1 MPHII
6 GSSARYS
13 LLEESIMNIAY
24 FTNLYPAVTHTF
36 VRREIRAMEAL
47 GMKVSRFAVRW
58 DQNTVDPE
66 DIKEQA
72 QTQYIAKVS
81 ILELLRACLGTL
93 LTRPLALGQAITLAF
108 KIGWRSDRG
117 LFMHL
122 LYLVEAILLAYWC
135 QKNSIQHLHA
145 HFGTNSAAIAMLA
158 SQISKIPYSFTAHG
172 PEEFQKAPLL
182 SLDVK
187 LDRAKFSVC
196 VSAFGRS
203 QFMLWSRP
211 AQWPKIAIVH
221 CGLDSAF
228 FEAPIQP
235 PAPTPRFVCVGRL
248 DKQKG
253 QIVLVEAVRRLR
265 DAGINCETVL
275 VGDGPMRPD
284 IEEAIQRAG
293 LQREITIT
301 GWMPSDQVRREIAA
315 SRAMVL
321 PSFSENMP
329 VVIMEALALGRPV
342 ISTYVAGIPELV
354 RPGKTG
360 WLVPAGD
367 EIALSEAMREALAAP
382 VHHLA
387 AMGAEGRL
395 HIVKDHQA
403 STEAI
408 KLISLFKAPPNA

>member
-1 MPHII
+1 
-6 GSSARYS
+6 
-13 LLEESIMNIAY
+13 MNVGY

-36 VRREIRAMEAL
+36 IRREIRAMEAS
-47 GMKVSRFAVRW
+47 GMRVSRFAVRW
-58 DQNTVDPE
+58 DENLVDKE
-66 DIKEQA
+66 DMKEKA
-72 QTQYIAKVS
+72 QTRYIAGTGV
-81 ILELLRACLGTL
+81 LELARACLVTFFTKPVKL
-93 LTRPLALGQAITLAF
+93 SHAIALAI

-117 LFMHL
+117 LLMHF
-122 LYLVEAILLAYWC
+122 LYLVEAILLAHWC
-135 QKNSIQHLHA
+135 QRNTIHHLHA

-158 SQISKIPYSFTAHG
+158 TEISKIPYSFTTHG
-172 PEEFQKAPLL
+172 PEEFQKAPVL

-187 LDRAKFSVC
+187 LDRAKFAAC

-221 CGLDSAF
+221 CGLDRSF
-228 FEAPIQP
+228 FEAPVQAP
-235 PAPTPRFVCVGRL
+235 PSAPRLVCVGRL
-248 DKQKG
+248 DRQKG

-265 DAGINCETVL
+265 DAGIICETVL

-284 IEEAIQRAG
+284 IESAIQRAG

-301 GWMPSDQVRREIAA
+301 GWMPGEEVRREIAA

-342 ISTYVAGIPELV
+342 ISTYVAGIPELIQV
-354 RPGKTG
+354 GKTG

-367 EIALSEAMREALAAP
+367 EIALSEAMGEALTAS
-382 VHHLA
+382 VEDLTN
-387 AMGAEGRL
+387 MGAQGRL
-395 HIVKDHQA
+395 HIIEHHDA
-403 STEAI
+403 SKEAS
-408 KLISLFKAPPNA
+408 KLSWLFKAPPNA